1 MSQNNVPTDQE
12 LKDAKAEAVKKWL
25 HANGNIVGI
34 GIGQKVKSGETTET
48 RCIRVYVVAK
58 FNQPDAPFRVE
69 DLSGDETIPAK
80 VPGYDVET
88 DVISVTRFG
97 RDLFTPDS
105 REDQALGPGSAIR
118 VKTTAPNV
126 DSGFMGTLGGFV
138 ADEDGNSYILSC
150 NHVLA
155 VNGRVFKD
163 PKADPVVVSAVLA
176 GNEPA
181 IGTPIENGYVELGPR
196 PNVADCAVAL
206 CLGHAE
212 QPSGFQKSI
221 KPENVQGLVH
231 KTGAV
236 TGYREGRIVDTA
248 MDLYIDYSF
257 GTFLFENQTLID
269 GGREL
274 DVSDET
280 TAFAAAGDSG
290 SLVFDS
296 EAQATA
302 MVFAASGRYAVACPV
317 ETVLAE
323 LGQRLNKTLR
333 LTVQPAVA
341 ERKLTCFSVS

>member
-1 MSQNNVPTDQE
+1 MSSENYVPTDQE
-12 LKDAKAEAVKKWL
+12 LKDAKAEAVKRWL
-25 HANGNIVGI
+25 HANGNVVGI
-34 GIGQKVKSGETTET
+34 GIGRKVEYGNTTGK

-58 FNQPDAPFRVE
+58 FNGREAPFRKV
-69 DLSGDETIPAK
+69 DLSEDEVIPDK
-80 VPGYDVET
+80 VPGFEVET

-97 RDLFTPDS
+97 RDLFTPNS
-105 REDQALGPGSAIR
+105 REDQALGPGSSIR

-126 DSGFMGTLGGFV
+126 DSGFMGTLGGFA
-138 ADEDGNSYILSC
+138 ADERGNSYILSC

-163 PKADPVVVSAVLA
+163 PKAEPLVVSAVLA
-176 GNEPA
+176 GIEPTIA
-181 IGTPIENGYVELGPR
+181 RPIDNGYIELGPG

-206 CLGHAE
+206 CPGHAE
-212 QPSGFQKSI
+212 KPFEFQESI
-221 KPENVQGLVH
+221 NPEAVEGVVH

-236 TGYREGRIVDTA
+236 TGYREGEIVDTA

-257 GTFLFENQTLID
+257 GTFLFKNQILID

-274 DVSDET
+274 DLSDET

-296 EAQATA
+296 GGRATA

-323 LGQRLNKTLR
+323 LGVKVNETQTPLR
-333 LTVQPAVA
+333 LTVA
-341 ERKLTCFSVS
+341 ERKLVHSSVI